1 MKPASAKQ
9 KGRILC
15 QRAKKIILNYFPR
28 FEDGDI
34 VVRSSGSNG
43 EDLILSPA
51 VLKVLPFAIE
61 AKNQEKINI
70 WQSYEQAEAHSKK
83 GDLMPLV
90 IFGKNRR
97 DPLVCLDLEH
107 FLDLIKRKE
116 TNVDPPFAG
125 IHLP

>member
-1 MKPASAKQ
+1 MTPASAKA
-9 KGRILC
+9 KGRALC
-15 QRAKKIILNYFPR
+15 VKAKKIILEYFPR

-61 AKNQEKINI
+61 AKNQERLNI
-70 WQSYEQAEAHSKK
+70 WDAYEQAEAHSRK
-83 GDLMPLV
+83 GDLMPVV
-90 IFGKNRR
+90 IFGKNRK

-116 TNVDPPFAG
+116 TNVDPPFAE
-125 IHLP
+125 IHSP